1 MGAPARAPRPERRS
15 DSAPRAS
22 DSDLSEQRVCP
33 RGSTCV
39 GAREGRDSEVMKRRE
54 FVATVGRY
62 VGMTVGA
69 RLSSFLP
76 SFRPSVIPSLLIPM
90 DDAQTDHLKAYG
102 LTYRAIQAGLK
113 AEWLLNYRGGSFLI
127 PDLDA
132 LRRDAALNG
141 IRTEPVDSAMTAVRG
156 EIEANNMDAVPLEKA
171 SKVAVYAPPNAA
183 PWDDAV
189 TMALQYAGI
198 SFTKIWDSEV
208 TNGSLKD
215 FDWLHLH
222 HEDFTGQYS
231 KFFLIYSGMS
241 WLAEMEQ
248 RNTDMARRLG
258 FATVPDLKKAVA
270 RGIRG
275 YVENGGFLFAMST
288 ATETIDLA
296 LAAEK
301 VDIAATFADGT
312 PIDPDADA
320 KLDWAKSFAFTGAHI
335 ETNPLVASFSDID
348 GHQVNGGARRQPL
361 GAFKLFNFSA
371 KIDPVPTMLVQNHRQ
386 VIPDFY
392 GLTTSF
398 IRNRLKPGVTIL
410 AEEEGA
416 PWVKYIHG
424 DLGKG
429 TWTFFGGHD
438 PEDPQHQIGDP
449 PTDLSLHPHSPGY
462 RLILNNVLFPAAKKR
477 ELKT

>member
-1 MGAPARAPRPERRS
+1 MRRRDFVRAIGRGAGGLAVGWSLFGFR
-15 DSAPRAS
+15 PRA
-22 DSDLSEQRVCP
+22 
-33 RGSTCV
+33 
-39 GAREGRDSEVMKRRE
+39 
-54 FVATVGRY
+54 
-62 VGMTVGA
+62 
-69 RLSSFLP
+69 RLPASA
-76 SFRPSVIPSLLIPM
+76 SLLIPM

-102 LTYRAIQAGLK
+102 LAYRAIQAGLK

-141 IRTEPVDSAMTAVRG
+141 IRAEPVDSAVTSIRG

-171 SKVAVYAPPNAA
+171 PKVAVYAPPNAA

-189 TMALQYAGI
+189 TMSLQYAGI
-198 SFTKIWDSEV
+198 PFTKIWDPEV
-208 TNGSLKD
+208 VNGSLRD

-231 KFFLIYSGMS
+231 KFFLIYSGMP
-241 WLAEMEQ
+241 WLAEMVQ
-248 RNTDMARRLG
+248 RNSEMARRLG
-258 FATVPDLKKAVA
+258 FQTVPDLKKAVA
-270 RGIRG
+270 RGIHG
-275 YVENGGFLFAMST
+275 FVENGGFLFAMCT

-296 LAAEK
+296 LAAK
-301 VDIAATFADGT
+301 SVDIAATFADGT
-312 PIDPDADA
+312 PIDPDADS
-320 KLDWAKSFAFTGAHI
+320 KLDWSQSFAFTGAHL
-335 ETNPLVASFSDID
+335 EPNPLVASFSDID
-348 GHQVNGGARRQPL
+348 GHQVNGGSRRQPL

-371 KIDPVPTMLVQNHRQ
+371 KIDPVPTMLVQNHRS

-398 IRNRLKPGVTIL
+398 MRNRLKPGATIMGD
-410 AEEEGA
+410 EESA

-438 PEDPQHQIGDP
+438 PEDAQHQIGDP

>member
-1 MGAPARAPRPERRS
+1 
-15 DSAPRAS
+15 
-22 DSDLSEQRVCP
+22 
-33 RGSTCV
+33 
-39 GAREGRDSEVMKRRE
+39 MKRRE
-54 FVATVGRY
+54 FVKSVSRLAGLTVS
-62 VGMTVGA
+62 T
-69 RLSSFLP
+69 RLLGFYPLN
-76 SFRPSVIPSLLIPM
+76 RLTGYLLVPM
-90 DDAQTDHLKAYG
+90 DDTQSDHLKAYG
-102 LTYRAIQAGLK
+102 LTYRVIGAGLK
-113 AEWLLNYRGGSFLI
+113 AEWLLNYHGGAFLL
-127 PDLDA
+127 PDADSI
-132 LRRDAALNG
+132 RRDAALNG
-141 IRTEPVDSAMTAVRG
+141 VRAEPVDGGRIMAIRG

-171 SKVAVYAPPNAA
+171 PKVAVYAPPNAA

-198 SFTKIWDSEV
+198 PFTKIWDPEV
-208 TNGSLKD
+208 LSGGLRD

-231 KFFLIYSGMS
+231 KFFLIYSGMP
-241 WLAEMEQ
+241 WLADMVQ
-248 RNTDMARRLG
+248 RNADTARRLG

-270 RGIRG
+270 RGIHD
-275 YVENGGFLFAMST
+275 YVANGGFLFAMCT

-296 LAAEK
+296 LAAHS

-312 PIDPDADA
+312 PMDPQADA
-320 KLDWAKSFAFTGAHI
+320 KLDWSQTFAFTGARV
-335 ETNPLVASFSDID
+335 EPNPLVATFSDID
-348 GHQVNGGARRQPL
+348 GHQVNAGPRRQPL

-371 KIDPVPTMLVQNHRQ
+371 KIDPVPTMLVQDHRQ
-386 VIPDFY
+386 SIPDFY

-398 IRNRLKPGVTIL
+398 LRTRLKPGVTVL
-410 AEEEGA
+410 ADEEGA
-416 PWVKYIHG
+416 PWVKYVHG

>member
-1 MGAPARAPRPERRS
+1 
-15 DSAPRAS
+15 
-22 DSDLSEQRVCP
+22 
-33 RGSTCV
+33 
-39 GAREGRDSEVMKRRE
+39 MKRRE
-54 FVATVGRY
+54 FVRVL
-62 VGMTVGA
+62 GA
-69 RLSSFLP
+69 GSFAGFTWPVLDRLG
-76 SFRPSVIPSLLIPM
+76 PSLALQLLVPM
-90 DDAQTDHLKAYG
+90 DDTQSDHLKAYG
-102 LTYRAIQAGLK
+102 LTYRVIGAGLK
-113 AEWLLNYRGGSFLI
+113 AEWLLNYHGGAFLL
-127 PDLDA
+127 PDSDA
-132 LRRDAALNG
+132 IRRDAALSG
-141 IRTEPVDSAMTAVRG
+141 VRAEPVDAGRSTAIRG

-171 SKVAVYAPPNAA
+171 PKVAVYAPPNAA

-198 SFTKIWDSEV
+198 PFTKVWDPEV
-208 TNGSLKD
+208 LSGGLKD

-231 KFFLIYSGMS
+231 KFFLIYSGMP
-241 WLAEMEQ
+241 WLADMVQ
-248 RNTDMARRLG
+248 RNGDTARRLG
-258 FATVPDLKKAVA
+258 FRTVPELKKAVA
-270 RGIRG
+270 RGIRD
-275 YVENGGFLFAMST
+275 YVANGGFLFAMCT

-296 LAAEK
+296 LAAHG

-312 PIDPDADA
+312 PMDPQADA
-320 KLDWAKSFAFTGAHI
+320 KLDWSQGFAFTGARL
-335 ETNPLVASFSDID
+335 EPNPLVATFSDID
-348 GHQVNGGARRQPL
+348 GHQVNAGQRRQAL

-371 KIDPVPTMLVQNHRQ
+371 KIDPVPTMLVQDHRQ

-398 IRNRLKPGVTIL
+398 LRTRLKPGVTVL
-410 AEEEGA
+410 ADEEGA
-416 PWVKYIHG
+416 PWVKYVHG

>member
-1 MGAPARAPRPERRS
+1 
-15 DSAPRAS
+15 
-22 DSDLSEQRVCP
+22 
-33 RGSTCV
+33 
-39 GAREGRDSEVMKRRE
+39 MKRRE
-54 FVATVGRY
+54 FVRAVGRTVGLAA
-62 VGMTVGA
+62 GA
-69 RLSSFLP
+69 NLFG
-76 SFRPSVIPSLLIPM
+76 FRPSGRLAVSPSLLIPM
-90 DDAQTDHLKAYG
+90 DDSQSDHLKAYG
-102 LTYRAIQAGLK
+102 LTYRVIGAGLK
-113 AEWLLNYRGGSFLI
+113 AEWLLNYQGGAFLL
-127 PDLDA
+127 PDADSI
-132 LRRDAALNG
+132 RRDAALSG
-141 IRTEPVDSAMTAVRG
+141 VRADPVDGGRVIAIRG

-171 SKVAVYAPPNAA
+171 PKVAVYAPPNAA

-198 SFTKIWDSEV
+198 PFTKIWDPEV
-208 TNGSLKD
+208 LSGGLRD

-231 KFFLIYSGMS
+231 KFFLIYSGMP
-241 WLAEMEQ
+241 WLADMVQ
-248 RNTDMARRLG
+248 RNADTARRLA

-270 RGIRG
+270 RGIHD
-275 YVENGGFLFAMST
+275 YVASGGFLFAMCT

-296 LAAEK
+296 LAAHG

-312 PIDPDADA
+312 PMDPQADA
-320 KLDWAKSFAFTGAHI
+320 KLDWSQTFAFTGARL
-335 ETNPLVASFSDID
+335 EPNPLVATFSDID
-348 GHQVNGGARRQPL
+348 GHQVNAGPRRQPL

-371 KIDPVPTMLVQNHRQ
+371 KIDPVPAMLVQDHRQ

-398 IRNRLKPGVTIL
+398 LRARLKPGVTVL
-410 AEEEGA
+410 ADEEGA
-416 PWVKYIHG
+416 PWVKYVHG

>member
-1 MGAPARAPRPERRS
+1 
-15 DSAPRAS
+15 
-22 DSDLSEQRVCP
+22 
-33 RGSTCV
+33 
-39 GAREGRDSEVMKRRE
+39 MKRRD
-54 FVATVGRY
+54 FLHAVGRY
-62 VGMTVGA
+62 GGIA
-69 RLSSFLP
+69 AGLRWGLRPPHRLTAFQS
-76 SFRPSVIPSLLIPM
+76 SLLVPM

-102 LTYRAIQAGLK
+102 LAYRAIQAGGK
-113 AEWLLNYRGGSFLI
+113 VEWFLNYRGGSFLL
-127 PDLDA
+127 PDA
-132 LRRDAALNG
+132 PAVRRDAALNG
-141 IRTEPVDSAMTAVRG
+141 VIASPVDDGQVSAIRG
-156 EIEANNMDAVPLEKA
+156 EIAGGNADAVPLEKA
-171 SKVAVYAPPNAA
+171 PKVAVYVPPNAQ

-198 SFTKIWDSEV
+198 PFDKLWDPEV
-208 TNGSLKD
+208 IGDGLREY
-215 FDWLHLH
+215 DWLHLH

-231 KFFLIYSGMS
+231 KFFLIYTGQP
-241 WLAEMEQ
+241 WLAEMVRFNEGA
-248 RNTDMARRLG
+248 RRRLG
-258 FATVPDLKKAVA
+258 FSSVPAMKKAVA
-270 RGIRG
+270 QAIHA
-275 YVENGGFLFAMST
+275 YVERGGFLFAMCT

-296 LAAEK
+296 LAAHD
-301 VDIAATFADGT
+301 VDIAASFADGT
-312 PIDPDADA
+312 PMDPNADA
-320 KLDWAKSFAFTGAHI
+320 KLDWSQAFAFSGARLEHDPQI
-335 ETNPLVASFSDID
+335 ASFSDID
-348 GHQVNGGARRQPL
+348 GHQVNAGPRRQPL

-371 KIDPVPTMLVQNHRQ
+371 KIDPVPTMLVQDHHE

-398 IRNRLKPGVTIL
+398 MRARLKPGVTVL
-410 AEEEGA
+410 ADEEGA